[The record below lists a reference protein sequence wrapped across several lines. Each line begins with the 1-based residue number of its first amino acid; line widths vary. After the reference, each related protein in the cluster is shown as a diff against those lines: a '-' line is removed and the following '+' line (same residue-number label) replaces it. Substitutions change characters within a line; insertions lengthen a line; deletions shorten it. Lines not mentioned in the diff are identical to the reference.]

1 MMTDR
6 AGARRSVPA
15 SLRRRRRDIRAIQ
28 QGQRWQHDSFK
39 QRAFRPNTRQ
49 DPNAHQHPEQ
59 VMRDALR
66 RLPRDNQGEN
76 ARQSR

>member
-1 MMTDR
+1 MTDR
-6 AGARRSVPA
+6 PGARRSA
-15 SLRRRRRDIRAIQ
+15 HGSLTCRRPDIGAIQ
-28 QGQRWQHDSFK
+28 QGQRGQHDAFK